1 METIAKFEVGKT
13 YQGYVAIRGYSLK
26 MCTVIKRTPSFVTF
40 TDGTYTLKGKVSL
53 KGDNEEVR
61 NHEISISTKDLIAN
75 P

>member
-1 METIAKFEVGKT
+1 MGIIVKFEVGKT

-53 KGDNEEVR
+53 KGGNEEVR
-61 NHEISISTKDLIAN
+61 NREISISTKDLIAN